1 MTPPQI
7 HISCETLS
15 SEGKLPSSTVGA
27 PATQGAGV
35 AGMQGIGVSTP
46 RAAAV
51 AAATVGLAIDV
62 HIPKGMILTIGIWS
76 MMFASGT
83 ILVITLLVGNTT
95 SELGATPKLHCIIAP
110 IQTCRGMIRLLH
122 RWALKCPLESTP
134 EIRSAEGNLTGEER
148 WQYHQSM

>member
-1 MTPPQI
+1 M

-15 SEGKLPSSTVGA
+15 SEGKFPSKTVGA
-27 PATQGAGV
+27 PATHGAGV
-35 AGMQGIGVSTP
+35 AGMQGMGVSTP

-83 ILVITLLVGNTT
+83 MLVITLLVGSTT
-95 SELGATPKLHCIIAP
+95 SELGANPKLHCIIAP
-110 IQTCRGMIRLLH
+110 IQTCRGMIRLLD
-122 RWALKCPLESTP
+122 RSLRVYAGTTIDKRQALLGKRAGS
-134 EIRSAEGNLTGEER
+134 IINR
-148 WQYHQSM
+148 